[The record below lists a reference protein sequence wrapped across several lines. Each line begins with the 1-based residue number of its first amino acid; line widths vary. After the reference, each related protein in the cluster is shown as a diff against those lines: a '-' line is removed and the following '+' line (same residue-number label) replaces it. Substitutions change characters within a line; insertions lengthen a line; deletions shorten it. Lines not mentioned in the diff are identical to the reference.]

1 MSFPRRT
8 LNWPT
13 ILHFPYRYQIRLKPL
28 ELLDAE
34 LLDPAEEARAEEQWF
49 FDRRDA
55 ERFFLELQRDPF
67 AAQVLR
73 DFAAHDLRHL
83 HAWNL
88 NGLDDF
94 ELAEALASIVV
105 RDKLFRLVRFRDP
118 LPHVPFPKRPEPPQP
133 PFLTPVPKQSWI
145 GLQVVW
151 DDTGAPVSG
160 LPLVIET
167 SGNRGSGRM
176 CATGS
181 DGLARLETPPTP
193 SEVRCSFKDLP
204 AADCAVFVG
213 MGEKGAKGAPAV
225 PSEGG
230 PRPSPKAI
238 VQIETRK
245 VRTGDT
251 LESIAREAGLT
262 WKELAA
268 FTFGT
273 KDPEEVNEHLAA
285 EIGCTKKTDDGANY
299 VFDDG
304 DEPGVILVP
313 RQWKQPGL
321 ATALEHVIRVKPIER
336 ERLTFQVSLHIDPR
350 DPRAADD
357 VYSLLGEDGSVHQ
370 RRTAKDDV
378 TPVDDQITLK
388 YTDLQKGRRYSLL
401 IDEGKEGKFYL
412 FQHVPLEDLLSSGAD
427 PGTVTDEAGAQPF
440 PETHDGLEDEA
451 QFWVDRP
458 AGPGGLKSADRT
470 PETGS
475 DDTSAA

>member
-34 LLDPAEEARAEEQWF
+34 LLDPVEEARAEEQWF
-49 FDRRDA
+49 FDQRDA

-88 NGLDDF
+88 NGLDDL

-133 PFLTPVPKQSWI
+133 PFLTPVPKQRWI

-167 SGNRGSGRM
+167 AGNRGSGRM

-230 PRPSPKAI
+230 PRPSPRAI
-238 VQIETRK
+238 VRIESRK

-285 EIGCTKKTDDGANY
+285 EIGCTKKDQEGAY
-299 VFDDG
+299 VFDDS
-304 DEPGVILVP
+304 DMPGTLLVP
-313 RQWKQPGL
+313 KQWRMPGL
-321 ATALEHVIRVKPIER
+321 ATDRTHLIRV
-336 ERLTFQVSLHIDPR
+336 L
-350 DPRAADD
+350 
-357 VYSLLGEDGSVHQ
+357 
-370 RRTAKDDV
+370 
-378 TPVDDQITLK
+378 PVDRTRGVLELH
-388 YTDLQKGRRYSLL
+388 TGLL
-401 IDEGKEGKFYL
+401 AAEAG
-412 FQHVPLEDLLSSGAD
+412 
-427 PGTVTDEAGAQPF
+427 EAGATFVLTGAGGREGAVELTRTVKDDSTP
-440 PETHDGLEDEA
+440 EDELVSLRFA
-451 QFWVDRP
+451 GVPIDAKYSLRVRFADGSEIEVFTDVSFQELHGQSKELVNPP
-458 AGPGGLKSADRT
+458 AEQT
-470 PETGS
+470 
-475 DDTSAA
+475 